1 MSYVSRNGNPEKIP
15 YIFSNKKAFS
25 IFQEMKPS
33 YISGNEHPKKLHIFH
48 EIAFGAQKKKKTFSE
63 KVSYISGGRLERLKI
78 KTFSYRSV

>member
-15 YIFSNKKAFS
+15 YIFSNKKAFP

-48 EIAFGAQKKKKTFSE
+48 EIAFGAQKKKKPF
-63 KVSYISGGRLERLKI
+63 LKKFLI
-78 KTFSYRSV
+78 FQEVGWNA